1 MKDYVKNSMEL
12 EGNENFL
19 LSLCRN
25 DKNSVVTWHLC

>member
-12 EGNENFL
+12 EGNGFFL

-25 DKNSVVTWHLC
+25 DKTKW

>member
-19 LSLCRN
+19 LSIFCYLCAVMI
-25 DKNSVVTWHLC
+25 KTPW